1 MAVQELGQ
9 EQSLY
14 LSAFTRF
21 AATFG
26 GNGQSWLQPLREA
39 ALARFASLGFP
50 TTKDEDWRFTSV
62 APIAQTRFR
71 LAHEVQPVVAVE
83 ALVPFLFDGAS
94 GPRVVFVNGRYA
106 PALSSVAG
114 LPPGVAVRGLAEA
127 GGAADRGTVEAH
139 LARYA
144 EYKTDAFLALNTAFL
159 QDGAFVSFPRRT
171 VLAEPVHVLHVS
183 VPGAEP
189 LISHPRHLLL
199 FGEECQAAVIED
211 YVTLGDGVHFSNA
224 VTELVVGENSQVHHY
239 LLERES
245 LAAYNVSTLR
255 IQQGRSSS
263 VTSHSLLLGGALVRR
278 NIHPVLAGDGAECL
292 INGLFLPG
300 GQQHMDNYMKVEHVS
315 PHCDSR
321 QFYKGILDGHARGVF
336 HGRIVV
342 HKGAQKTDAKQ
353 TNMNLLLSEDAQI
366 DTKPQLEIY
375 ADDVKCTHGAT
386 IGQMDE
392 DAIFYLRA
400 RGIPAEAARAL
411 LLEAFAGESLA
422 RMPHQPVREHLAAA
436 VRRRLFGEAHPVVL
450 P

>member
-1 MAVQELGQ
+1 MAVKELGQ

-26 GNGQSWLQPLREA
+26 GNGQSWLHPLRES
-39 ALARFASLGFP
+39 ALARFAALGFP

-62 APIAQTRFR
+62 APIANTRFR
-71 LAHEVQPVVAVE
+71 LAQEVQPAVAAE
-83 ALVPFLFDGAS
+83 ALAPFTFDGLAS
-94 GPRVVFVNGRYA
+94 HRLVFVNGRYA
-106 PALSSVAG
+106 PALSSVSG
-114 LPPGVAVRGLAEA
+114 LPAEAVTGSLGHASMNDRGL
-127 GGAADRGTVEAH
+127 VEGN

-144 EYKTDAFLALNTAFL
+144 DYTRDAFLALNTAFT
-159 QDGAFVSFPRRT
+159 QDGVFVSLPRRT
-171 VLAEPVHVLHVS
+171 VLEEPIHVLYVT

-189 LISHPRHLLL
+189 LVSHPRSLILV
-199 FGEECQAAVIED
+199 GDECQAAIIED
-211 YVTLGDGVHFSNA
+211 YVSLGEGAHFTNTVA
-224 VTELVVGENSQVHHY
+224 ELVVGANSQVHHY
-239 LLERES
+239 FVERES
-245 LAAYNVSTLR
+245 RQAYNVSTLR
-255 IQQGRSSS
+255 VQQGRSAN
-263 VTSHSLLLGGALVRR
+263 VTSHSVLIGGALVRR
-278 NIHPVLAGDGAECL
+278 NIHPVLAGEGGECV
-292 INGLFLPG
+292 INGLFLPSG
-300 GQQHMDNYMKVEHVS
+300 HQHMDNYMKVEHAS
-315 PHCDSR
+315 PHCASR

-400 RGIPAEAARAL
+400 RGIPAEAARTM
-411 LLEAFAGESLA
+411 LLEAFAGESLD
-422 RMPHQPVREHLAAA
+422 RMPIEPVRRHLAAA
-436 VRRRLFGEAHPVVL
+436 VRRSLFGGERPEVHA
-450 P
+450 

>member
-14 LSAFTRF
+14 LDAFTRF

-39 ALARFASLGFP
+39 ALARFAKVGFP

-71 LAHEVQPVVAVE
+71 LAHEVQPVVAAE
-83 ALVPFLFDGAS
+83 ALAPFAFEGAS
-94 GPRVVFVNGRYA
+94 CPRLVFVNGRYA

-114 LPPGVAVRGLAEA
+114 LPAGVTVRGLAQA
-127 GGAADRGTVEAH
+127 SAADRAVVEAH

-144 EYKTDAFLALNTAFL
+144 QYSGDAFLALNTAFL
-159 QDGAFVSFPRRT
+159 QDGAFVSLPRRT
-171 VLAEPVHVLHVS
+171 VLAEPIHLLHVS

-189 LISHPRHLLL
+189 LISHPRNLLL
-199 FGEECQAAVIED
+199 IGEECQAALIED
-211 YVTLGDGVHFSNA
+211 YVSLGEGVHFSNA

-239 LLERES
+239 VVARES
-245 LAAYNVSTLR
+245 LRAYNVSTLR
-255 IQQGRSSS
+255 IQQGRSSNVS
-263 VTSHSLLLGGALVRR
+263 SHSLLLGGALVRR
-278 NIHPVLAGDGAECL
+278 NIHPVLAGEGAECI
-292 INGLFLPG
+292 INGLFLPS

-321 QFYKGILDGHARGVF
+321 QFYKGILDGQARGVF

-411 LLEAFAGESLA
+411 LLEAFAGECLE
-422 RMPHQPVREHLAAA
+422 RMPHEPVRRHLAAA
-436 VRRRLFGEAHPVVL
+436 VRRRLFGDADPVVL